1 MVDQVRKANDTT
13 HTLSRAECTALLAT
27 LRAANPHPVGA
38 LVYHSPFEL
47 LVAVILSAQATDVGV
62 NRVTPALFAV
72 ANSPEALL
80 QLGEERL
87 CGYIRSIG
95 LYRSKARHLLAMCQ
109 LLIQAFGGQVPDK
122 REELQRLPGVGRKT
136 ANVVLNVAFG
146 QPTLAVDT
154 HVFRVARR
162 TGLAQ
167 GRSPEAVEQAL
178 LQVIELEFLPH
189 AHHWL
194 LLHGRHVCKARL
206 PLCSSCIIRHH
217 CLRHGVEP

>member
-1 MVDQVRKANDTT
+1 MAILNQRE
-13 HTLSRAECTALLAT
+13 STALFAT

-62 NRVTPALFAV
+62 NRVTPALFAI
-72 ANSPEALL
+72 ANTPATLL

-87 CGYIRSIG
+87 CNHIRSIG
-95 LYRSKARHLLAMCQ
+95 LTHTKAKHLLAMSH
-109 LLIQAFGGQVPDK
+109 LLIEQFNGQVPNN
-122 REELQRLPGVGRKT
+122 REDLLRLPGVGRKT

-167 GRSPEAVEQAL
+167 GKTPLAVEEAL
-178 LQVIELEFLPH
+178 LQCIAPEFLLH

-194 LLHGRHVCKARL
+194 LLHGRHVCKART
-206 PLCSSCIIRHH
+206 PLCSTCCIQTW
-217 CLRHGVEP
+217 CLRCGL